1 MKTVHYYDDKVNELK
16 EQLTVLN
23 DRLEFE
29 VNMYEK
35 RLASVKA
42 GIYARVRRDLQL
54 ELDGIENISKRLPN
68 KEADELSRWIANI
81 KQIVDFTK

>member
-1 MKTVHYYDDKVNELK
+1 MNHLDYEKITNELN
-16 EQLTVLN
+16 EQLVALN

-29 VNMYEK
+29 VHMFEK

-42 GIYARVRRDLQL
+42 GIYKKVRQDLQL
-54 ELDGIENISKRLPN
+54 ELDGIENIAKRLPN

-81 KQIVDFTK
+81 KQIVAFTK